1 MLLLIG
7 MAVLAGV
14 LGSVTDWLFMGV
26 LFHDAYNRHPEI
38 WRPAIG
44 AGRDKTA
51 VLLSVAIGFL
61 MSFAI
66 VGLCAFANVAGVV
79 QGTLVALLAWIAGPL
94 AVMAINGLFIKL
106 DPRIIVAHS
115 IGYLLRFVLAGA
127 AAGLALSLHLRI
139 G

>member
-1 MLLLIG
+1 
-7 MAVLAGV
+7 MA
-14 LGSVTDWLFMGV
+14 SFTDWLFMGV

-66 VGLCAFANVAGVV
+66 VGLCALADVAGVV

-94 AVMAINGLFIKL
+94 AIMVINGLFIKL

>member
-26 LFHDAYNRHPEI
+26 LFHDAYNRHPEV
-38 WRPAIG
+38 WRPAIA

-51 VLLSVAIGFL
+51 VLLSVAIGFV

-66 VGLCAFANVAGVV
+66 VGLCALADVAGVV
-79 QGTLVALLAWIAGPL
+79 QGTFVALLAWIAGPL
-94 AVMAINGLFIKL
+94 AITVINGLFIKL

-127 AAGLALSLHLRI
+127 AAGLALSLQRI

>member
-26 LFHDAYNRHPEI
+26 LFHDAYNRHPEV
-38 WRPAIG
+38 WRPAIA

-51 VLLSVAIGFL
+51 VLLSVAIGFV

-66 VGLCAFANVAGVV
+66 VGLCALADVAGVV
-79 QGTLVALLAWIAGPL
+79 QGTFVALLAWIAGPL
-94 AVMAINGLFIKL
+94 AITVINGLFIKL

-127 AAGLALSLHLRI
+127 AAGLALSLQPRI

>member
-26 LFHDAYNRHPEI
+26 LFHDAYNRHPEV
-38 WRPAIG
+38 WRPAIA

-51 VLLSVAIGFL
+51 VLLSVAIGFV

-66 VGLCAFANVAGVV
+66 VGLCALADVAGVV

-127 AAGLALSLHLRI
+127 AAGLALSLQPRI

>member
-26 LFHDAYNRHPEI
+26 LFHDAYNRHPEV
-38 WRPAIG
+38 WRPAIA

-51 VLLSVAIGFL
+51 VLLSVAIGFV

-66 VGLCAFANVAGVV
+66 VGLCALADVAGVV

-94 AVMAINGLFIKL
+94 AIMAINGLFIKL

-127 AAGLALSLHLRI
+127 AAGLALSLQRI

>member
-26 LFHDAYNRHPEI
+26 LFHDAYNHHPEI

-51 VLLSVAIGFL
+51 VLLSVTIGFL

-66 VGLCAFANVAGVV
+66 VGLCALAGVAGAV

-94 AVMAINGLFIKL
+94 AVTVINGLFIKL

-127 AAGLALSLHLRI
+127 AAGLALSLQPRI

>member
-26 LFHDAYNRHPEI
+26 LFHDAYNRHPEV
-38 WRPAIG
+38 WRPAIA

-51 VLLSVAIGFL
+51 VLLSVAIGFV

-66 VGLCAFANVAGVV
+66 VGLCALADVAGVV

-94 AVMAINGLFIKL
+94 AITVINGLFIKL

>member
-26 LFHDAYNRHPEI
+26 LFHAAYNRHPEV
-38 WRPAIG
+38 WRPAIA

-51 VLLSVAIGFL
+51 VLLSVAIGFV

-66 VGLCAFANVAGVV
+66 VGLCALADAAGVV
-79 QGTLVALLAWIAGPL
+79 QGTGVALLAWMRFSPSSPR
-94 AVMAINGLFIKL
+94 MASKLRSFEGWSSTIKML
-106 DPRIIVAHS
+106 TFSR
-115 IGYLLRFVLAGA
+115 A
-127 AAGLALSLHLRI
+127 ATGCLTVR
-139 G
+139 

>member
-14 LGSVTDWLFMGV
+14 LGSLTDWLFMGV
-26 LFHDAYNRHPEI
+26 LFHDAYNRHPEV
-38 WRPAIG
+38 WRPAIA
-44 AGRDKTA
+44 AGRDRTA
-51 VLLSVAIGFL
+51 VLLSVAIGFV

-66 VGLCAFANVAGVV
+66 VGLCALAGVAGVV

-94 AVMAINGLFIKL
+94 AITVINGLFIKL
-106 DPRIIVAHS
+106 DPRIIIAHS

-127 AAGLALSLHLRI
+127 AAGLALSQHPRI

>member
-51 VLLSVAIGFL
+51 VLLSVTIGFL

-66 VGLCAFANVAGVV
+66 VGLCAFANVAGVM

-127 AAGLALSLHLRI
+127 AAGLALSLQPRI

>member
-1 MLLLIG
+1 MPLLIG

-14 LGSVTDWLFMGV
+14 LGSLTDWLFMGV
-26 LFHDAYNRHPEI
+26 LFHDAYNRHPEV
-38 WRPAIG
+38 WRPAIA

-51 VLLSVAIGFL
+51 VLLSVAIGFV

-66 VGLCAFANVAGVV
+66 VGLCALAGVAGVV

-94 AVMAINGLFIKL
+94 AIMAINGLFIKL
-106 DPRIIVAHS
+106 DPRIIIAHS

-127 AAGLALSLHLRI
+127 AAGLALSPHLRI

>member
-26 LFHDAYNRHPEI
+26 LFHDAYNRHPEV
-38 WRPAIG
+38 WRPAIA
-44 AGRDKTA
+44 AGQDRTA
-51 VLLSVAIGFL
+51 VLLSVAIGFV

-66 VGLCAFANVAGVV
+66 VGLCALADVAGVV

-94 AVMAINGLFIKL
+94 AVMMINGLFIKL
-106 DPRIIVAHS
+106 DPRIIAAHS

>member
-26 LFHDAYNRHPEI
+26 LFHDAYNRHPEV
-38 WRPAIG
+38 WRPAIA

-51 VLLSVAIGFL
+51 VLLSVAIGFV

-66 VGLCAFANVAGVV
+66 VGLCALADVAGVV

-94 AVMAINGLFIKL
+94 AIMAINGLFIKL

-127 AAGLALSLHLRI
+127 AAGLALS
-139 G
+139 

>member
-7 MAVLAGV
+7 VAVLAGV

-26 LFHDAYNRHPEI
+26 LFHDAYNRHPEV
-38 WRPAIG
+38 WRPAIA

-51 VLLSVAIGFL
+51 VLLSVAIGFV

-66 VGLCAFANVAGVV
+66 VGLCALADVAGVV

-94 AVMAINGLFIKL
+94 AVMVINGLFIKL

-127 AAGLALSLHLRI
+127 AAGLALSLQPRI